1 LENDFDEENLE
12 GKEVSN
18 TEDITDND
26 RLQQRQGTS
35 NLLSNEGF
43 QKHLSVFFRNILTNY

>member
-1 LENDFDEENLE
+1 MENDFDEENLE

-35 NLLSNEGF
+35 NLLSNEAF
-43 QKHLSVFFRNILTNY
+43 QKHLSVFFAEL